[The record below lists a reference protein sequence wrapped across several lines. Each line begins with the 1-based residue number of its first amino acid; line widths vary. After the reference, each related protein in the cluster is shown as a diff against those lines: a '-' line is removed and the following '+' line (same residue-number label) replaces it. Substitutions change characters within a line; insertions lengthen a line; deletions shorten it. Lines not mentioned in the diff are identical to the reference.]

1 MSPTVTQVY
10 PDPAQ
15 VNYEVNMENNV
26 TFICVATGVPPPS
39 ITWFRNGIELNSTTD
54 PRVILGQH
62 SNPVSDEEMVYTVNR
77 TLTLGM
83 SEDGDSGSYECLASN
98 DATPAEDNKEFELVV
113 QGKSVEKYSLQ

>member
-1 MSPTVTQVY
+1 
-10 PDPAQ
+10 
-15 VNYEVNMENNV
+15 MEINV

-39 ITWFRNGIELNSTTD
+39 ITWFRNGTELNSTTD

-77 TLTLGM
+77 SLTLGI

-98 DATPAEDNKEFELVV
+98 DAMPAEGNKEFELVV
-113 QGKSVEKYSLQ
+113 QGKSV